1 MEETKEQ
8 RLDQLRKLFPPSAI
22 QTFPLRRH
30 AGEKPESR
38 KETIRLSQ
46 AEFSDLCRRGETMQ
60 APARHLIWYA
70 WGTAVMDV
78 LRQEEVIIRVQT
90 DARSMPL
97 CLRRSDTLG
106 DIRRGE
112 DALKPFR
119 AEEEIWT
126 AIFGRSFR
134 PVLIPAP
141 ETESCKD
148 GGLKLRYE
156 FDGNLWQE
164 GAVLRALSLFEGRL
178 RALCAETE
186 TVSVIVPVYNG
197 AKDLQRCLD
206 CLRKQTWRKLEILVV
221 DDGSTDATPEIAA
234 KNAAEDGRVRLL
246 RMEKNGQLFHAR
258 LAGLRS
264 ARGAYIMSVDADDT
278 CSEDYVEQ
286 LMRAALE
293 TGADLVICDHIL
305 IDTAGAVPKSGTTK
319 NLAVRAYLTATA
331 SAEKEFYEVS
341 ETELRIDQSLSVFWS
356 KLYRRDLVEK
366 ALPWLEKETEP
377 VIYYE
382 DVMYASVFLR
392 LAVNTVFTKYGTY
405 YYSRSPSSVFRA
417 DFMKSLGKATGDQL
431 EMIRFI
437 RDFLEKSGADA
448 ELRAQFEAWRAMLWR
463 LLEYRHWLY
472 RLSRERKTDLK
483 AGGSK

>member
-1 MEETKEQ
+1 
-8 RLDQLRKLFPPSAI
+8 
-22 QTFPLRRH
+22 
-30 AGEKPESR
+30 
-38 KETIRLSQ
+38 
-46 AEFSDLCRRGETMQ
+46 
-60 APARHLIWYA
+60 
-70 WGTAVMDV
+70 
-78 LRQEEVIIRVQT
+78 
-90 DARSMPL
+90 
-97 CLRRSDTLG
+97 
-106 DIRRGE
+106 
-112 DALKPFR
+112 
-119 AEEEIWT
+119 
-126 AIFGRSFR
+126 
-134 PVLIPAP
+134 
-141 ETESCKD
+141 
-148 GGLKLRYE
+148 
-156 FDGNLWQE
+156 
-164 GAVLRALSLFEGRL
+164 
-178 RALCAETE
+178 
-186 TVSVIVPVYNG
+186 
-197 AKDLQRCLD
+197 
-206 CLRKQTWRKLEILVV
+206 
-221 DDGSTDATPEIAA
+221 
-234 KNAAEDGRVRLL
+234 
-246 RMEKNGQLFHAR
+246 
-258 LAGLRS
+258 
-264 ARGAYIMSVDADDT
+264 
-278 CSEDYVEQ
+278 
-286 LMRAALE
+286 MRAALE

-305 IDTAGAVPKSGTTK
+305 IDTAGTVPKSGTTK
-319 NLAVRAYLTATA
+319 NLAVRAYLTTTA

-405 YYSRSPSSVFRA
+405 YYSRSPSAVFRA